1 MSALYR
7 KNTPMV
13 AASTIRVM
21 VVDDDEVMR
30 KLMRRMLERMGF
42 TQIYTAKDGAE
53 GLELAR
59 SQRPDVIISDYDM
72 PVMHGLQF
80 LRAVR
85 EDPALSG
92 TAFVML
98 SGVANKQ
105 VAEKAAELGANS
117 SLTKPVMPDDLK
129 RHLGALIH
137 EFAGA
142 DPFAG
147 NTAG

>member
-1 MSALYR
+1 
-7 KNTPMV
+7 MV

-30 KLMRRMLERMGF
+30 KLLRRTLERFGF

-53 GLELAR
+53 ALELAR
-59 SQRPDVIISDYDM
+59 SQHPDVIISDYDM

-85 EDPALSG
+85 EDRELSS

-98 SGVANKQ
+98 SGIANRE

-117 SLTKPVMPDDLK
+117 ILTKPFLSDELK
-129 RHLGALIH
+129 QHLGALIH
-137 EFAGA
+137 QIAGS
-142 DPFAG
+142 DPFSGDSAG
-147 NTAG
+147 